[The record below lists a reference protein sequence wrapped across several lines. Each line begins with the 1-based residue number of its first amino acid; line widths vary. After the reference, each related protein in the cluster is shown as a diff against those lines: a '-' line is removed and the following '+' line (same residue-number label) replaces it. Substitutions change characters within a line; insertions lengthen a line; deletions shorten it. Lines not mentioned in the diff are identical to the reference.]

1 MKVSVKFEGID
12 ELQLKIA
19 YLSGSDARKV
29 LGEGAAAGAK
39 VVLRKAKPN
48 APGSKKLGYKVF
60 RHTNVAV
67 SLVRPIR
74 GHWYYK
80 FRENGSKA
88 HGPKKTWRKFLM
100 WRENGKKIIAKRV
113 RGIQAR
119 PFLRPALENNLQEV
133 QDAMLEGYRKMLDK
147 VSK

>member
-1 MKVSVKFEGID
+1 
-12 ELQLKIA
+12 
-19 YLSGSDARKV
+19 
-29 LGEGAAAGAK
+29 
-39 VVLRKAKPN
+39 
-48 APGSKKLGYKVF
+48 
-60 RHTNVAV
+60 
-67 SLVRPIR
+67 
-74 GHWYYK
+74 
-80 FRENGSKA
+80 
-88 HGPKKTWRKFLM
+88 M